1 MFERFSKEARD
12 VVIRAQDEANSLGHD
27 WIGTE
32 HLLLA
37 ALHHPEQPG
46 AATLARLGIT
56 IASCRAAVAGVV
68 PGPQEDLGP
77 EDAEALRALG
87 IDLEAVRR
95 RAEASFGEGAL
106 DAAPDADRT
115 KREGGRG
122 RGRGRGRGEGALT
135 RHVPFAARA
144 KKVLKEALREAL
156 ARKDRGIG
164 VEHVVLGVLD
174 SEDNISLALFTR
186 LGIEPGVVRELVLD
200 DLRAAA

>member
-46 AATLARLGIT
+46 AATLVRLGIST
-56 IASCRAAVAGVV
+56 ASCRAAVAGVV
-68 PGPQEDLGP
+68 PGAQEDLGP

-95 RAEASFGEGAL
+95 RAEESFGEGAL
-106 DAAPDADRT
+106 DSGRA
-115 KREGGRG
+115 KRG
-122 RGRGRGRGEGALT
+122 RGRGKGEGTLT

-144 KKVLKEALREAL
+144 KKVLKQALREAV

-164 VEHVVLGVLD
+164 VAHLVLGVLR
-174 SEDNISLALFTR
+174 SEDNISLALFAR
-186 LGIEPGVVRELVLD
+186 LGIEPGMVRELVLD
-200 DLRAAA
+200 DLRTAA

>member
-1 MFERFSKEARD
+1 MFERFSREARD

-46 AATLARLGIT
+46 AATLVRLGIT
-56 IASCRAAVAGVV
+56 TTSCRAAVAGVV
-68 PGPQEDLGP
+68 PGAREDLGP

-95 RAEASFGEGAL
+95 RAEESFGAGAL
-106 DAAPDADRT
+106 DAAPDSGRT
-115 KREGGRG
+115 KRG
-122 RGRGRGRGEGALT
+122 RGRGKGEGTLT

-144 KKVLKEALREAL
+144 KKVLKQALREAL
-156 ARKDRGIG
+156 TRKDRGIG
-164 VEHVVLGVLD
+164 VEHVVLGVLR
-174 SEDNISLALFTR
+174 SEDNISLALFAR
-186 LGIEPGVVRELVLD
+186 LGIEPEVVRELVLD
-200 DLRAAA
+200 DLRTAA

>member
-37 ALHHPEQPG
+37 ALYHPEQPG
-46 AATLARLGIT
+46 AATLVRLGIT
-56 IASCRAAVAGVV
+56 TASCRTAVAGVV
-68 PGPQEDLGP
+68 PGAQEDLGP

-95 RAEASFGEGAL
+95 RAEESFGEGAL
-106 DAAPDADRT
+106 DSGRA
-115 KREGGRG
+115 ERG
-122 RGRGRGRGEGALT
+122 RKRGKGEGTLT

-144 KKVLKEALREAL
+144 KKVLKQALREAV

-164 VEHVVLGVLD
+164 VAHVVLGVLR
-174 SEDNISLALFTR
+174 SEDNISLALFAR

-200 DLRAAA
+200 DLRAAT